1 MKTLVILML
10 GMTLLFGAVDINTAS
25 AKELAT
31 LKGIGMK
38 KAARIIKYR
47 KKHCFK
53 TVKELRKVKGIKKK
67 TLRKNK
73 GNIRVSRCARSTK
86 NQRKSQRR

>member
-1 MKTLVILML
+1 MKIFVMLIL
-10 GMTLLFGAVDINTAS
+10 GVTLLFSAVDINTAS

-31 LKGIGMK
+31 LKGVGMK

-53 TVKELRKVKGIKKK
+53 SVKELKKVKGIKKK

-73 GNIRVSRCARSTK
+73 GNITFSRCVKAIR
-86 NQRKSQRR
+86 

>member
-1 MKTLVILML
+1 MKIFAILIFS
-10 GMTLLFGAVDINTAS
+10 MTLLFSAVDINTAS

-31 LKGIGMK
+31 LKGVGMK
-38 KAARIIKYR
+38 KASRIIEYR

-53 TVKELRKVKGIKKK
+53 SVKELKKVKGIKKK

-73 GNIRVSRCARSTK
+73 GNITVSKCV
-86 NQRKSQRR
+86 RKDTNIRKK

>member
-1 MKTLVILML
+1 MKVLVILML
-10 GMTLLFGAVDINTAS
+10 GMTLLFSAVDINTAS

-53 TVKELRKVKGIKKK
+53 TVKELKKVKGIKKK

-73 GNIRVSRCARSTK
+73 GNIRVSKCVRATR
-86 NQRKSQRR
+86 SQRR

>member
-1 MKTLVILML
+1 MKILALVILS
-10 GMTLLFGAVDINTAS
+10 MTLLFGAVDINTAS

-38 KAARIIKYR
+38 KATRIIKYR
-47 KKHCFK
+47 QKHCFK

-73 GNIRVSRCARSTK
+73 GNLRVSRCAKNTK
-86 NQRKSQRR
+86 VRRR

>member
-1 MKTLVILML
+1 MKIFVMLIL

-31 LKGIGMK
+31 LKGVGMK

-53 TVKELRKVKGIKKK
+53 SVKELKKVKGIKKK

-73 GNIRVSRCARSTK
+73 GNITASKCVRKNTK
-86 NQRKSQRR
+86 IKKK